1 MALPTSGALSLDA
14 LHVEAGGTTNTTAS
28 FNDTDIR
35 GLTAAAGK
43 TINSTLGT
51 QIDFNN
57 FYGASAS
64 SGFSITN
71 TVGAGTGQ
79 FVAYKYRGFA
89 VDNALFNN
97 GGYGS
102 LSSRQ
107 NASFFGNNDID
118 LLTNIAATS
127 GTPFNNK
134 NGRML
139 IRVGTT
145 SSVDNN
151 NDAFETMTVNGTQ
164 FNRSDATYQSSNGQW
179 TWDYTISSVPN
190 DATSAIEPFPA
201 TGQTCTI
208 SFTGGT

>member
-14 LHVEAGGTTNTTAS
+14 MHVEAGGTTNTTVS
-28 FNDTDIR
+28 LNDTDIR
-35 GLTAAAGK
+35 GLISKGSA
-43 TINSTLGT
+43 T
-51 QIDFNN
+51 QMSFNEW
-57 FYGASAS
+57 YGAS

-71 TVGAGTGQ
+71 TVGAGTGV
-79 FVAYKYRGFA
+79 FVTYKYRGFA
-89 VDNALFNN
+89 VDNALLN
-97 GGYGS
+97 GGPYGS

-107 NASFFGNNDID
+107 NSNFFGNNDID
-118 LLTNIAATS
+118 LLTNIAALS
-127 GTPFNNK
+127 GTPFNSK

-145 SSVDNN
+145 SSVANN
-151 NDAFETMTVNGTQ
+151 NDAFESMTVNGTQ
-164 FNRSDATYQSSNGQW
+164 FNRSDATYSSSQGQW
-179 TWDYTISSVPN
+179 IWDYTISSVPN